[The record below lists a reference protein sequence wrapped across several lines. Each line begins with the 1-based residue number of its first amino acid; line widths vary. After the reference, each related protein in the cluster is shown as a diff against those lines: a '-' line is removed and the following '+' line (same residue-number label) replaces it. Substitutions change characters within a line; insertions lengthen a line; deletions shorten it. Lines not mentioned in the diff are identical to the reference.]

1 MSRIGKLPI
10 AIPAGVQVRMDSRT
24 FVAKGPKGEQRE
36 AIHDDMRVEID
47 DKEIR
52 VRRPTDQKRHRALH
66 GLSRTLIANC
76 VKGVSDGFSKK
87 LEIRGVGYRA
97 QVNGAKLV
105 LTVGY
110 SNPVEYEPP
119 KGIEVKAESLTL
131 VAVSGASKQQVGQVA
146 AEIRAVRPPEPYK
159 GKGIRYEGEYVRQKA
174 GKTAGK

>member
-10 AIPAGVQVRMDSRT
+10 EIPSGVQVRMENRT

-36 AIHDDMRVEID
+36 AIHDEMQVEID
-47 DKEIR
+47 EKQIR
-52 VRRPTDQKRHRALH
+52 VARPSDQKRHRSLH

-87 LEIRGVGYRA
+87 LEIRGIGYRA
-97 QVNGAKLV
+97 EVQGRKLV

-110 SNPVEYEPP
+110 SNPVEFQAPE
-119 KGIEVKAESLTL
+119 GVELKAESPTL
-131 VAVSGASKQQVGQVA
+131 VAVSGASKQRVGQVA
-146 AEIRAVRPPEPYK
+146 AEIRAIRPPEPYK